1 MNYSEVCSSSEVE
14 RLMGE
19 LGSMCGDQGL
29 EVPNKFQ
36 PRICFFFIQTIWLL
50 YICGELDKSIK
61 SGVVRDCV

>member
-1 MNYSEVCSSSEVE
+1 
-14 RLMGE
+14 
-19 LGSMCGDQGL
+19 MCGDQGL

-36 PRICFFFIQTIWLL
+36 PKIFFLFKQFGFSI